1 MEVYEEKG
9 EIAVRI
15 QTDKCFHGIFESSQ
29 TSTRL
34 SITWWNI
41 SVKKFHD
48 QENYFFSTGET
59 RPIKS
64 NLTCDTKNLI
74 YIIQCNRCNLQY
86 IGETKRR
93 LKDRFNEHRRTIDN
107 PDAKSEPTT
116 AAKHFLYSR
125 NHTANDMQ
133 LIPIEKTFSNRDS
146 IREARE
152 AFFNSKRQNN

>member
-1 MEVYEEKG
+1 M
-9 EIAVRI
+9 
-15 QTDKCFHGIFESSQ
+15 
-29 TSTRL
+29 
-34 SITWWNI
+34 
-41 SVKKFHD
+41 
-48 QENYFFSTGET
+48 
-59 RPIKS
+59 
-64 NLTCDTKNLI
+64 

-152 AFFNSKRQNN
+152 AFLIQKGRTINPDGLNIREETF